1 MLIRIVRIEQAIVVK
16 IYEKHAVLPE
26 EVERVLMEDKPVYKR
41 VGGNQYVAIG
51 LADRYLTIF
60 FSYDQRTKTAD
71 IATAYLSSR
80 RQIRLYKKM
89 SR

>member
-1 MLIRIVRIEQAIVVK
+1 MLIRIVRIEPGVVAK

-26 EVERVLMEDKPVYKR
+26 EVERTLMEDRPVFKR

-60 FSYDQRTKTAD
+60 FSYNGRMKVAD
-71 IATAYLSSR
+71 VVTAYPSSR
-80 RQIRLYKKM
+80 RQIKSYKKL